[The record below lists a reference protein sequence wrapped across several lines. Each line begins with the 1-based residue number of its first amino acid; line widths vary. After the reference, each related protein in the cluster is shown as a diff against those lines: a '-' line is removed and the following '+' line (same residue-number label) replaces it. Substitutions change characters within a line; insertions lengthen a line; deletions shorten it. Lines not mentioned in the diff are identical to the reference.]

1 MPVALSEF
9 RRNAVLV
16 QNSPKLRAQSWH
28 SGAAIIRKN
37 GEANSKIFH
46 TPRGKTLLSGMWWSK
61 LNVSSV
67 WAIQVRRWSKVYSIW
82 EVWIWI
88 NMDANVWSFGAV
100 FFVSNHSKWRCM
112 MKEPVN
118 GPVKSKMMKT
128 SGSIWER
135 RHHRMFAIVS
145 VVCFLRFRGVEELF
159 QFTWQEDTDQKK
171 PKKEKKT
178 TKVGWKVEANERVFW
193 LSASLERIMVIPL
206 RADCWAVPRS

>member
-1 MPVALSEF
+1 M
-9 RRNAVLV
+9 
-16 QNSPKLRAQSWH
+16 
-28 SGAAIIRKN
+28 
-37 GEANSKIFH
+37 
-46 TPRGKTLLSGMWWSK
+46 
-61 LNVSSV
+61 
-67 WAIQVRRWSKVYSIW
+67 VYSTW

-112 MKEPVN
+112 MKELVN

-135 RHHRMFAIVS
+135 RHHRIFAIVS
-145 VVCFLRFRGVEELF
+145 VVCFLWFPGVEELF

-178 TKVGWKVEANERVFW
+178 TKVGWKVEANERVVW
-193 LSASLERIMVIPL
+193 LSASLERIPWSSRVIPVSGSSPFQKKLHLSVLFL
-206 RADCWAVPRS
+206 RSAQGRLLGGAAELVPILILGNLSSLLVLHSAWQPFITVVNHVMLYSNTAAW